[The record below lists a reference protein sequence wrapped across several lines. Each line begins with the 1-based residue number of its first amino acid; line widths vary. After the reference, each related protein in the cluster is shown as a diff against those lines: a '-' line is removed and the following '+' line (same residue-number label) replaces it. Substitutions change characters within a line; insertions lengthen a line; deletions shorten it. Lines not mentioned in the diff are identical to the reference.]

1 MARRRQCKH
10 RTHIIDPTEFIQVDV
25 QKVRSQVL
33 QLHHNKSPQPTL
45 LNSLLN
51 SAPLSQLSP
60 SICFIARL
68 TLHVRGRSYFWR
80 SSPSLS

>member
-10 RTHIIDPTEFIQVDV
+10 RTHIIDPTEIIQVDV

-33 QLHHNKSPQPTL
+33 QLHHNKSPQSRL
-45 LNSLLN
+45 VNS
-51 SAPLSQLSP
+51 SVVSQLSP
-60 SICFIARL
+60 SICFIVRL